1 MHSGWRKFSSS
12 KLCVGRVK
20 LEERGKKMGKGDD
33 RHGIAGFGPIF
44 HARIHLEGY
53 DGRSGRVRV
62 RGILKTVRA
71 VRVVCS
77 SLLKSRKDGERGAI
91 ENGGEVDGERATA
104 TSQPGTTG
112 EKKGKKSEL
121 LLAPRTKHRRP
132 PPFHFKTLRGW
143 HRFAHPSNPRSLRW
157 AAHPLLYACEIRVNR
172 TRVS

>member
-1 MHSGWRKFSSS
+1 MYS
-12 KLCVGRVK
+12 KLCVDRAKG
-20 LEERGKKMGKGDD
+20 EGGKGDD
-33 RHGIAGFGPIF
+33 RRGIEPIF

-53 DGRSGRVRV
+53 DGRPGGRSVGRVRV

-112 EKKGKKSEL
+112 EGGGKRAKSRSFYSRQGRNTVVRCL
-121 LLAPRTKHRRP
+121 LSIL
-132 PPFHFKTLRGW
+132 
-143 HRFAHPSNPRSLRW
+143 
-157 AAHPLLYACEIRVNR
+157 
-172 TRVS
+172 